1 MDVSLEGEGM
11 NYRTVWSVIVSIVVG
26 CAVLLPVAE
35 ANEEDQQTIV
45 TFNQPV
51 EIPGQVLP
59 AGTYWFVV
67 TGDIFSRDFV
77 RIYSA
82 DRKTVYATELTVET
96 QRHRPANA
104 ILFTFAER
112 KSSKPEA
119 LLNWFFPGE
128 TVGHQFQYHKQEAKE
143 LAQDKQ
149 REVVV
154 PSTNTQMHA
163 GF

>member
-1 MDVSLEGEGM
+1 M
-11 NYRTVWSVIVSIVVG
+11 NYRAMWNVIVTVVVG
-26 CAVLLPVAE
+26 CAVLLPFAQ
-35 ANEEDQQTIV
+35 ATEESQQTEV

-67 TGDIFSRDFV
+67 TGDIFSHDFV

-82 DRKTVYATELTVET
+82 DRKTVYATKLTVET
-96 QRHRPANA
+96 LRRRPADG
-104 ILFTFAER
+104 ILFTFAEQ
-112 KSSKPEA
+112 KSSKPDV

-128 TVGHQFQYHKQEAKE
+128 TIGHQFQYQKPEEKE

-154 PSTNTQMHA
+154 PSTSAPMRT

>member
-1 MDVSLEGEGM
+1 V
-11 NYRTVWSVIVSIVVG
+11 
-26 CAVLLPVAE
+26 
-35 ANEEDQQTIV
+35 
-45 TFNQPV
+45 
-51 EIPGQVLP
+51 
-59 AGTYWFVV
+59 
-67 TGDIFSRDFV
+67 
-77 RIYSA
+77 
-82 DRKTVYATELTVET
+82 TVYATELTVET
-96 QRHRPANA
+96 QRPRPANA

>member
-1 MDVSLEGEGM
+1 M
-11 NYRTVWSVIVSIVVG
+11 NYRAMWHVVLSIVVG
-26 CAVLLPVAE
+26 CAVLLPLAE
-35 ANEEDQQTIV
+35 ARDEGQQTEV

-51 EIPGQVLP
+51 EIPGQLLP

-67 TGDIFSRDFV
+67 TGDTFSRDFV

-82 DRKTVYATELTVET
+82 DRKTVYATKLTVQT
-96 QRHRPANA
+96 QRSRPVDG

-112 KSSKPEA
+112 KSSKPDV

-128 TVGHQFQYHKQEAKE
+128 TIGHQFQYHQQEEKE
-143 LAQDKQ
+143 LARDNR

-154 PSTNTQMHA
+154 PSTSSQMRA